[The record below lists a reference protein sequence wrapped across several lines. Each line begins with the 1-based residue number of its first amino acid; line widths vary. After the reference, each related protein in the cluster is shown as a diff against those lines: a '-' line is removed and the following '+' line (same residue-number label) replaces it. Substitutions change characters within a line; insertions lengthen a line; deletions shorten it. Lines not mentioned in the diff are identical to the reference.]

1 MPARNK
7 MSRQAW
13 IGSLAVIFTT
23 MSCAPIPLPKRA
35 SDAEYI
41 AAEKVDLVAKAEN
54 YNKTAKL
61 SPVTFNEGFQL
72 NKPTFSATL
81 PKELEGLD
89 REKALLILKQEQAKN
104 LTVKE
109 RVQKGIIYLKNGE
122 VSIAKVEFYAI
133 LDREPDNKIAK
144 SMLRQIENTP
154 KEYFTRFDSSNPKS
168 YIVKHGDTFSTLA
181 AQFLN
186 NALEFHILAKYNY
199 FSHSPKL
206 VVGQEIK
213 IPLLLV
219 KQAKKSKK
227 ILVNTKPKNNK
238 NSAAARIEYT
248 LAKKYYDDGRY
259 VSAIAVL
266 EPRTEL
272 HKSDYKAIDL
282 LVLTYTK
289 YANHLVNKANL
300 LEAQTILK
308 KAVSIQPG
316 NKELKKR
323 LAFVKRQREAERQ
336 YRNGLAALKKGSRD
350 KAFDAFNSALSL
362 KPDHKM
368 AKKQI
373 VKMKS
378 SVINALHRKAMKL
391 YKNQE
396 LELAINNWNKV
407 LKINPDHELARLYRA
422 RAVELKE
429 RLDKLPN

>member
-1 MPARNK
+1 MLKSTQIWPGA
-7 MSRQAW
+7 
-13 IGSLAVIFTT
+13 LAVLVVTIV
-23 MSCAPIPLPKRA
+23 SCAPIPLPKMVGE
-35 SDAEYI
+35 SEYI
-41 AAEKVDLVAKAEN
+41 PADKVDLASKAEN
-54 YNKTAKL
+54 YDKAEKA
-61 SPVTFNEGFQL
+61 SPVTFNKHSLE
-72 NKPTFSATL
+72 NKPKFSAKL

-89 REKALLILKQEQAKN
+89 REKAFSILKKEQAKN
-104 LTVKE
+104 LTVKD

-122 VSIAKVEFYAI
+122 VNNAKIEFYAI
-133 LDREPDNKIAK
+133 LDRQPDNKVAK

-154 KEYFTRFDSSNPKS
+154 KEYFTRFDSSRPKS

-186 NALEFHILAKYNY
+186 NALEFHVLAKYNY
-199 FSHSPKL
+199 FSNSPKL

-213 IPLLLV
+213 IPSLISRQDKKV
-219 KQAKKSKK
+219 KETKTKVKKKREYSE
-227 ILVNTKPKNNK
+227 TK
-238 NSAAARIEYT
+238 IEYT
-248 LAKKYYDDGRY
+248 LATKYYNDGRY

-266 EPRTEL
+266 EPRIQA
-272 HKSDYKAIDL
+272 HKKDYKSIDL

-300 LEAQTILK
+300 LEAHTILK

-316 NKELKKR
+316 NKELTNR
-323 LAFVKRQREAERQ
+323 LAFVEKQREAERH
-336 YRNGLAALKKGSRD
+336 YRNGLVALKKGSRD
-350 KAFDAFNSALSL
+350 KAFDAFNNALLL

-378 SVINALHRKAMKL
+378 SVIKSLHKKAMKL

-396 LELAINNWNKV
+396 LELAISNWNKV